1 MSEPDTDN
9 PRRVTSTSAWVYS
22 PGRRDNKPLFQ
33 ILNTAFGKE
42 VPENVR
48 GRRVRCPFCDSKI
61 FQKKKPEVSR
71 FVKAR

>member
-1 MSEPDTDN
+1 MVN
-9 PRRVTSTSAWVYS
+9 YQCF
-22 PGRRDNKPLFQ
+22 NC
-33 ILNTAFGKE
+33 GKE

>member
-1 MSEPDTDN
+1 MVN
-9 PRRVTSTSAWVYS
+9 YQCF
-22 PGRRDNKPLFQ
+22 NCK
-33 ILNTAFGKE
+33 KE

-61 FQKKKPEVSR
+61 FQKPAPQVSR